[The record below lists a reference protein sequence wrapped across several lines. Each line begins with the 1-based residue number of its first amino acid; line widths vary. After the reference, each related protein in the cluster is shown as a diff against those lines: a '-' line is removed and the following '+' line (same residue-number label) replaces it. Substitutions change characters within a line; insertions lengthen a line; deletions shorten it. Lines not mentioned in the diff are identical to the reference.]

1 MMLYQAD
8 WTSNM
13 LHELLALV
21 HSQLKVVHWSF
32 TWINVTEVSI
42 ILGTIFVFYRKFI
55 KNTQAEKLVRG
66 IVFLFMAWVVSEILI
81 SLKLYILGMFLK
93 TLVALIA
100 LSLIVIFQPELR
112 RFLGYLG
119 QPGFISKTFL
129 KPSVHVDAT
138 KTDVVK
144 EVIEAVKYLAKSRI
158 GALIVFQKEISA
170 SSYFDVGTKI
180 NADVSTELILT
191 IFHPNTPLHDGAMV
205 IKDSKILSAGVLL
218 PLTED
223 PKLSW
228 KYGTRHRAAIGM
240 SEASDSA
247 CLVVSEE
254 TGDVSVSVDG
264 TLKKYEDL
272 PTLKAD
278 LEKLLGYEIP
288 EDETK
293 KNVFNFNNFLSF
305 KMNNQNKKAN
315 GDK

>member
-1 MMLYQAD
+1 MMLYQTG
-8 WTSNM
+8 WVSNM
-13 LHELLALV
+13 LHDLLTLV

-32 TWINVTEVSI
+32 TWINVSEVLI
-42 ILGTIFVFYRKFI
+42 IFATILIFYRKFI

-66 IVFLFMAWVVSEILI
+66 IVFLFMAWVVSEVLI

-129 KPSVHVDAT
+129 KPSVHIDAT

-288 EDETK
+288 EEDSK

-305 KMNNQNKKAN
+305 KTNNQNKKAN

>member
-1 MMLYQAD
+1 
-8 WTSNM
+8 M
-13 LHELLALV
+13 LHDLLAFF
-21 HSQLKVVHWSF
+21 QLQIKELNWTFS
-32 TWINVTEVSI
+32 WINVSEVLI
-42 ILGTIFVFYRKFI
+42 ILVTVLMFYRKFI
-55 KNTQAEKLVRG
+55 KNTQSEKLVKG
-66 IVFLFMAWVVSEILI
+66 IFFLFMSWVCSEILI
-81 SLKLYILGMFLK
+81 ALNLTILGMFIK

-119 QPGFISKTFL
+119 QPGFISKTFWG
-129 KPSVHVDAT
+129 SGNSHGSE

-144 EVIEAVKYLAKSRI
+144 EVIESVKYLSKSRT

-170 SSYFDVGTKI
+170 STYFDVGTKL

-240 SEASDSA
+240 SEVSDSA

-264 TLKKYEDL
+264 VLKKYEDL
-272 PTLKAD
+272 TTLKSD
-278 LEKLLGYEIP
+278 LDAILGYDDKES
-288 EDETK
+288 E
-293 KNVFNFNNFLSF
+293 
-305 KMNNQNKKAN
+305 NKKVLFN
-315 GDK
+315 INNIITIKRTEEKPKINKEL